1 MLEKFVNEK
10 LKTITFKK
18 LVSAIRKQNE
28 VIPFPDSGSKLK
40 EDENGPIK
48 LPIINVMKDLKEDQ
62 NLKDAIIISSNSER
76 TENIVENV
84 QECGICLQQF
94 EDGEQLKALDC
105 AKKLKEQNKDKDLES
120 IDKKCDGNMMHIFHE
135 VCIVKWFEKKTEC
148 PLCRASYDA
157 QINEMVANNIQ

>member
-84 QECGICLQQF
+84 QECGICL
-94 EDGEQLKALDC
+94 
-105 AKKLKEQNKDKDLES
+105 
-120 IDKKCDGNMMHIFHE
+120 
-135 VCIVKWFEKKTEC
+135 
-148 PLCRASYDA
+148 
-157 QINEMVANNIQ
+157 